1 MTVLNTWQREGED
14 GSVAMFAMV
23 QCDGCFP
30 PDLIDG
36 TAEALWAAGWRF
48 DDFERGPHRCPL
60 CPSSGTRQP
69 RPALLSGDPALPNMI
84 VIGAAKSGTTSL
96 HRYLSSH
103 PEIQMPDV
111 KELRFFQDPRCLERL
126 DDYSR
131 FFDAGAPVRGEA
143 TPAYTAYP
151 LVPGV
156 PERIREAIP
165 GAKLIYVVRE
175 PAERAI
181 AAYAEARV
189 WEKERRSADE
199 ALSDLDNP
207 YNAYLAESRYATQ
220 LERYL
225 ALFPREQIL
234 VVSQGDLLERR
245 SEILRR
251 VFRFLGV
258 DEEFTSPR
266 FEEVANTRQ
275 QKRRRNRVGRM
286 LRSSPLME
294 VVLRIPKRPRALLL
308 RPLRPLM
315 SRPLE
320 VTIDPGV
327 RGRLEDALE
336 GEIGALTAMIGPLS
350 ARVS

>member
-1 MTVLNTWQREGED
+1 VTVLNTWQRPGED
-14 GSVAMFAMV
+14 GTVVTFAMV

-36 TAEALWAAGWRF
+36 TAAGLRAAGWRF
-48 DDFERGPHRCPL
+48 DEFERGPHRCPL
-60 CPSSGTRQP
+60 CPSSGARKP
-69 RPALLSGDPALPNMI
+69 RAALFSGAPAPPNLI

-96 HRYLSSH
+96 HRYLSAH

-126 DDYSR
+126 DEYSR
-131 FFDAGAPVRGEA
+131 FFDARVPVRGEA

-165 GAKLIYVVRE
+165 EAKLIYVVRE
-175 PAERAI
+175 PAERAL

-189 WEKERRSADE
+189 WEKEQRSADE
-199 ALSDLDNP
+199 ALGDLQNP

-220 LERYL
+220 VERYL
-225 ALFPREQIL
+225 AVFPREQLL
-234 VVSQGDLLERR
+234 VISQQDLLERR
-245 SEILRR
+245 IETLRG
-251 VFRFLGV
+251 VFRFLEV
-258 DEEFTSPR
+258 DEDFTSPR
-266 FEEVANTRQ
+266 FEDLANTRA

-286 LRSSPLME
+286 LRNSPLLE
-294 VVLRIPKRPRALLL
+294 LVLRIPERPRAVLL

-315 SRPLE
+315 SRPLQVTVDPE
-320 VTIDPGV
+320 V
-327 RGRLEDALE
+327 RARLEDALE
-336 GEIGALTAMIGPLS
+336 GEIERLTAMVGPLT
-350 ARVS
+350 AGVS